1 MKKASAPRRHLP
13 TSPFDAPA
21 VPTVKSFAPGDR
33 VTHDRYGLG
42 TIVAAE
48 EGVAMLVDFGSRQ
61 VRVTAPYDHMEK
73 L

>member
-1 MKKASAPRRHLP
+1 MRKGSAPRRHLP
-13 TSPFDAPA
+13 TSPFDAPVAPA
-21 VPTVKSFAPGDR
+21 VKDFAPGDK

-48 EGVAMLVDFGSRQ
+48 NGVAMLVDFGSCQ